1 MSQNCKCDS
10 KVSNL
15 GKPDCT
21 QTVGRPSKLVFVS
34 KKDAAG
40 AYNKISST
48 DVLTD
53 LFIDGKVQNVNEKSR
68 WHFSPIAKDFLSV
81 TSDATYK
88 SYDDE
93 TRRKIRG
100 GVRTFTGEF
109 PEADHNFACY
119 LEKFKCAGFGFFLV
133 SETNVITGYKKDES
147 GDTYPMPIELLEASY
162 NFESGDNIQNVT
174 FEMEIPRTVSDC
186 ALSSIFGASGDLVG
200 TEGLIQLSM
209 VASSPSSTG
218 YTVTVAGGGAY
229 GSTVAYTGLDASDL
243 SAVDA
248 TGSAVV
254 IGSLTH
260 TANGIYT
267 IVFTAVS
274 SADVVTVS
282 ETATLLAKGLAVN
295 STSETIA

>member
-1 MSQNCKCDS
+1 MSQTCKCDS

-34 KKDAAG
+34 TKDASG

-48 DVLTD
+48 DLLTSS
-53 LFIDGKVQNVNEKSR
+53 FIDGKVQDLDEKSR
-68 WHFSPIAKDFLSV
+68 WYFSPTAKDFISNL
-81 TSDATYK
+81 SDATYK

-93 TRRKIRG
+93 TRRKIRD

-119 LEKFKCAGFGFFLV
+119 LEKFKCAGYGFFLV
-133 SETNVITGYKKDES
+133 SETNVITGYKKDAS
-147 GDTYPMPIELLEASY
+147 GDTYPMGIELLESMY

-174 FEMEIPRTVSDC
+174 FEMEIPRNVSDC
-186 ALSSIFGASGDLVG
+186 ALSSVFGAEGDLVG

-209 VASSPSSTG
+209 VASAPTATG

-229 GSTVAYTGLDASDL
+229 GSSVAYTGLDVADL
-243 SAVDA
+243 SASDA
-248 TGSAVV
+248 TGSAVI
-254 IGSLTH
+254 IGSVSH

-267 IVFTAVS
+267 LVFTGVS
-274 SADVVTVS
+274 SADVVTVNG
-282 ETATLLAKGLAVN
+282 TATLLGKGLAVN